1 MIKLRVLSGKE
12 VCAIL
17 KKAGFEEVRRR
28 GSHIVMQKKNP
39 QGTITV
45 PVPDHNEVRSGT
57 LQSIIRQSGLPA
69 VSLSPIEIEDPMV
82 STPLK
87 CQQER
92 EEKLEITIN
101 EPQSALSIR
110 HILVPY
116 IIAWTGSLNAFG
128 LEYQRQRWATVVV
141 HLCVEFRFRRLQ
153 QH

>member
-1 MIKLRVLSGKE
+1 
-12 VCAIL
+12 
-17 KKAGFEEVRRR
+17 
-28 GSHIVMQKKNP
+28 
-39 QGTITV
+39 
-45 PVPDHNEVRSGT
+45 
-57 LQSIIRQSGLPA
+57 
-69 VSLSPIEIEDPMV
+69 MV

-110 HILVPY
+110 HILAPY
-116 IIAWTGSLNAFG
+116 IIAWTGSLNAFY
-128 LEYQRQRWATVVV
+128 LEMSKAKMGDPIV